1 MLLLF
6 ITGEPPMNDNPLVK
20 SYTDPKTY
28 VKLPSGGAYYSEKP
42 EMSIDGE
49 VGILPMTAVDE
60 MLFQSPDNLL
70 NGESLFKVL
79 ARCVPGIKNTR
90 EIPNPDLDAI
100 LVGLRIAT
108 YGNEM
113 DVDALCP
120 KCEEKNTYN
129 INLPTLLANATEL
142 ESEYKLELNNDIN
155 IKIRPFTVE
164 STISIAL
171 YAVELS
177 AMQRQIQMSSNEID
191 EESAIAAIRT
201 TMEKSSKRLVELIS
215 ASVLEVTILQP
226 TEEEPDA
233 VIKVTDT
240 AHIKEWVEVL
250 TVGEYK
256 KIRSKVEEVSAL
268 GLARTLSASCTSCE
282 HTWDVQIGVDPA
294 SFFDMK

>member
-20 SYTDPKTY
+20 YYTDPKTY
-28 VKLPSGGAYYSEKP
+28 VKLPSGGAFYSEKP
-42 EMSIDGE
+42 ELSIDGE

-90 EIPNPDLDAI
+90 EIPSPDLDAI

-108 YGNEM
+108 YGHDM

-120 KCEEKNTYN
+120 KCSEKNTYS
-129 INLPTLLANATEL
+129 INLPTLLGNATEL
-142 ESEYKLELNNDIN
+142 ESEYVIELNNDI
-155 IKIRPFTVE
+155 KLRVRPFTVE

-177 AMQRQIQMSSNEID
+177 AMQRQVQMTTD
-191 EESAIAAIRT
+191 ATEEEAIAAIRT
-201 TMEKSSKRLVELIS
+201 TMEKSSKRLIELIS
-215 ASVLEVTILQP
+215 LSIIDVTIAQP
-226 TEEEPDA
+226 TEDDADA
-233 VIKVTDT
+233 VLVVSDSK
-240 AHIKEWVEVL
+240 HIQEWVEVL

-256 KIRSKVEEVSAL
+256 KIRTKVEEISGL
-268 GLARTLSASCTSCE
+268 GLARTLNASCTSCE